1 MKYYPYLILLL
12 FNKFQ
17 ISSYSYMLI
26 SRQFKESEN
35 KSFLNNK
42 TIAIALHHQIL
53 NCINSIRKS
62 KSRKKNSNYF
72 KKRSNSVLKCLIEI
86 QIFDTFHSLI
96 LKIALRY
103 LALKNVK
110 WKMLKKSL
118 KKAISGV

>member
-110 WKMLKKSL
+110 
-118 KKAISGV
+118 